1 MLHCSSDLPVMTRL
15 FAAGAVITTLCFV
28 VSCRPTALEPSDPG
42 DVVASFFDAYRGD
55 FREANRVLLSSS
67 LAAAIQSAEDLEQRS
82 REAVKAS
89 DFPTDKPLI
98 LEGELFSG
106 LYEGFTS
113 YQIVSEAL
121 DGERATVDVLFT
133 NQHYNISWTDRV
145 EMVREDG
152 GWKIDDIR
160 YLDKKTAALGLRDVL
175 RDFGEAAVSD
185 PLLNPV
191 KK

>member
-1 MLHCSSDLPVMTRL
+1 MTRL
-15 FAAGAVITTLCFV
+15 CAAGAVIATLCFV
-28 VSCRPTALEPSDPG
+28 VSCRPPAERSTDPAN
-42 DVVASFFDAYRGD
+42 VVGSFFDSYRGN
-55 FREANRVLLSSS
+55 FREANTALLTAS
-67 LAAAIQSAEDLEQRS
+67 LTAAIESAEDVEQRS
-82 REAVKAS
+82 RVAVKAS

-113 YQIVSEAL
+113 YKVVSEAL
-121 DGERATVDVLFT
+121 DGDRATVDVLFT
-133 NQHYNISWTDRV
+133 NQHYDISWTDRM

-152 GWKIDDIR
+152 EWRIDDVR

-175 RDFGEAAVSD
+175 RDFEEAATSD
-185 PLLNPV
+185 PLLNSV

>member
-1 MLHCSSDLPVMTRL
+1 MARL
-15 FAAGAVITTLCFV
+15 CAVGAVIATLFLV
-28 VSCRPTALEPSDPG
+28 VSCRPPVDEPPGAG
-42 DVVASFFDAYRGD
+42 DVVGSFFGTYRGN
-55 FREANRVLLSSS
+55 FREANMALLTAS
-67 LAAAIQSAEDLEQRS
+67 LAAAIESAEDVEQRS
-82 REAVKAS
+82 RVAVKAS

-113 YQIVSEAL
+113 YQVVSEAL
-121 DGERATVDVLFT
+121 DGDRTTVDVLFT
-133 NQHYNISWTDRV
+133 NQHYDISWTDRV
-145 EMVREDG
+145 ELVREDG
-152 GWKIDDIR
+152 EWRIDDVR

-175 RDFGEAAVSD
+175 RDFEEAAASD